1 MQISVKQ
8 HLPRAGSEHSGI
20 ILEHLLALL
29 IEFAALLLLP
39 AFITILIMDHLA
51 SFNFFLFLSLEVQ
64 VDIILLKS
72 LLMLC
77 VSNYTAVL

>member
-29 IEFAALLLLP
+29 IEFTALLLLP

-51 SFNFFLFLSLEVQ
+51 SFNFFLFLV
-64 VDIILLKS
+64 KARCPGWGR
-72 LLMLC
+72 MLC
-77 VSNYTAVL
+77 HESGL